1 MTAIRKTLPI
11 LIAALLTCPPLFA
24 ADSASGTVRLDQA
37 DWRVADVIA
46 YPDDEVIEVVFS
58 DQPFDR
64 VAMAEDG
71 RIDIFD
77 AMRHAGNTLTLNL
90 AAAGPTMCLDF
101 MTRSGDTVSSGSSC
115 RSGFPETVRIASRSA
130 ERIVG
135 GMQWSEGEERI
146 ELDFDVAVAAAKAV
160 DDAEPGQALPA
171 DGGEP
176 GKAVL
181 AHFTAVVAGD
191 WEALKAMSHPDR
203 RAMMEQSEA
212 SGDHLGLFQ
221 MLQAF
226 APRNVEITGGTRRG
240 DQAEIDYRGDEGG
253 RAIRGVA
260 DVVLFEG
267 RWYFV
272 GNTTRD

>member
-11 LIAALLTCPPLFA
+11 LIAALVSCPPLFA

-46 YPDDEVIEVVFS
+46 YPDGEEIEIVFS
-58 DQPFDR
+58 DQAFDR
-64 VAMAEDG
+64 AAMAEDG
-71 RIDIFD
+71 RIDTFD

-90 AAAGPTMCLDF
+90 AADGPTMCLDF

-130 ERIVG
+130 ERIAG
-135 GMQWSEGEERI
+135 AMQWTEGEERI
-146 ELDFDVAVAAAKAV
+146 ELDFDVAVAAAAAAAE
-160 DDAEPGQALPA
+160 AEPGQALPT

-176 GKAVL
+176 GEAVL
-181 AHFTAVVAGD
+181 AHFSAVVAGD
-191 WEALKAMSHPDR
+191 WEKLKSISHPDR

-212 SGDHLGLFQ
+212 SGDHLELFQ

-226 APRNVEITGGTRRG
+226 APRKVEVTGGTRRG
-240 DQAEIDYRGDEGG
+240 EQAEVDYRGEEDG
-253 RAIRGVA
+253 RAIHGVA

-272 GNTTRD
+272 GSTTRD